1 MTVLL
6 VWRLPSPIPHCKK
19 LGYVPGTLYQ
29 TLDFENFATASRSR
43 CRQNSSSSTVNMI
56 LTDIERRAVRLRL
69 HSFVSYLKLTKI
81 TKKKFP
87 GPPRR
92 EGSGPPA
99 SPCHGMFSDRL
110 RLFSTLRGHSL
121 RLSRFLV
128 VVDFLLST
136 DGVRRES

>member
-1 MTVLL
+1 
-6 VWRLPSPIPHCKK
+6 
-19 LGYVPGTLYQ
+19 
-29 TLDFENFATASRSR
+29 
-43 CRQNSSSSTVNMI
+43 MI

-69 HSFVSYLKLTKI
+69 HSFLSYLKLTKI
-81 TKKKFP
+81 TKKNFP
-87 GPPRR
+87 GAPRR

-99 SPCHGMFSDRL
+99 SPCHRMFSDRL
-110 RLFSTLRGHSL
+110 RPFSTLRGHSL